1 MKEMTMNEN
10 SSIVFEGQIVEA
22 NFVRN
27 ILEDNGLE
35 AFVLDEHI
43 GHIFPGLAMSS
54 HHTVKVVV
62 HNKDADKALDLIKMH
77 YNKEH

>member
-62 HNKDADKALDLIKMH
+62 HEKESAKATELIELH
-77 YNKEH
+77 YNKNG